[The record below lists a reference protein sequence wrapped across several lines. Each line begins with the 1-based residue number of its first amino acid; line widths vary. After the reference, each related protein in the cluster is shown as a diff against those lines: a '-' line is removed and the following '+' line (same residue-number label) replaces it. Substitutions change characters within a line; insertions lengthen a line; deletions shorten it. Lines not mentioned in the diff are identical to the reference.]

1 MAVVKGGKK
10 LKKGKKKTTDTTST
24 KQWCFTGCKNNHK
37 FTKSMVQC
45 HLCQTWCHYKCI
57 DEKES
62 DIIRIWC
69 CKSCRKLPE
78 TTMQL
83 CEKIDELNRTDN
95 ILLKFANSINQ
106 STSNTQSS
114 YSRVHVQNLSDD
126 KPECNHQVVALLTRN
141 NLEQSRT
148 EQEEHTIMVESTGNH
163 TTGEHTTENHTTGN
177 HTSEDHSTENTPN
190 DPIKHDESD
199 GKHGVVKTC
208 RLKAAGPIKPLHT
221 VYIGGLDYHTSE
233 DALRAHLMD
242 LNVDNIRN
250 VSKLVQNDSDC
261 SAFKV
266 IISADSI
273 KESVYGEA
281 KFPAGVIVKPFRF
294 YNPDNPS
301 YSRNQTTQY
310 RRSPLG
316 ARRFTNNTRQQS
328 TAHSTN
334 RQPLL
339 NDPQPVANATNNYNL
354 QPQQQHMPLKNQ
366 YHYNQIPDQT
376 NTQQHHNYMQQHNAA
391 SQVLSQLHY
400 SSVTVQPTNLTQH
413 GQPLTQTVQ
422 PDYRQPQMMSSQHHD
437 QPQQSSR
444 LEYRHSS
451 VTPSHSTN
459 YSYSPPM
466 NMHAQQTIHNNYH
479 RPEVTKRLPYPVTE
493 YNNDRAAQML
503 PYPINNNISYPSNP
517 QRD

>member
-62 DIIRIWC
+62 DIIGIWC

-83 CEKIDELNRTDN
+83 CEKIDELNRTVN

-126 KPECNHQVVALLTRN
+126 KPECNHRAVALLTRN

-190 DPIKHDESD
+190 DPIKHDGSD

-208 RLKAAGPIKPLHT
+208 RLKAAGPTKPLHT

-273 KESVYGEA
+273 KQSVYGEA

-328 TAHSTN
+328 RAHSTN

-354 QPQQQHMPLKNQ
+354 QSQQQHMPLKNQ

-376 NTQQHHNYMQQHNAA
+376 NTQQHNNYMQQHNAA
-391 SQVLSQLHY
+391 SQVPSQLHY
-400 SSVTVQPTNLTQH
+400 STVTVQPTNRTQH
-413 GQPLTQTVQ
+413 GQHHVSTSP
-422 PDYRQPQMMSSQHHD
+422 SSNDVHTHVD
-437 QPQQSSR
+437 TTRS
-444 LEYRHSS
+444 
-451 VTPSHSTN
+451 
-459 YSYSPPM
+459 
-466 NMHAQQTIHNNYH
+466 
-479 RPEVTKRLPYPVTE
+479 LPYPVCDNTTTVT
-493 YNNDRAAQML
+493 NL
-503 PYPINNNISYPSNP
+503 PYPTSNNNVHYQYSTLPVQHPY
-517 QRD
+517 